1 MQIADEILSSVVFG
15 AIDYET
21 DAKIRF
27 SITGDG
33 ILLFDR
39 DTGRM
44 ITSGRILIR

>member
-1 MQIADEILSSVVFG
+1 MEKSKEVSVL
-15 AIDYET
+15 YET